1 VNPARLQTLFR
12 DLIDAYTPTGKEQE
26 AIGIL
31 QAFFGKAG
39 IPTILQQVDEDR
51 SNLLVLP
58 QGQAEGLGDGRA
70 NGSEPTMLFLCH
82 VDTVAA
88 PDWES
93 WYWIQH
99 GDRVEGLGA
108 SDMKSGCAAVAEAYV
123 SMMEQRALAAS
134 SVPTDGGSV
143 PTTGSSVPTTGS
155 SVPMAG
161 GLPIA
166 LAFVVGEE
174 EDGAGTA
181 RLMEDWRFP
190 LAVVAEP
197 TDLRP
202 CLSHYGYVEAKVLA
216 QGRRVHASVAPLGVS
231 PVAELLRFLLAA
243 IDHFKGRGDGV
254 IYNYRDLSSSPS
266 GFAVPDWCE
275 AWIDLHLPPDVA
287 PAPLIYD
294 LEELLE
300 AQKRERTNLDAK
312 LSFTTVHEG
321 YDLPARGSFW
331 DWARESFAKA
341 GLPFQ
346 PDSFRSHSDAS
357 LLWHEGTRAMILG
370 PGRLEEAHRSGEGVS
385 WKQVCDAAQLY
396 EIMMMGSGKLGE

>member
-1 VNPARLQTLFR
+1 VKPEQAAGTGTEPGIGQTGTEPGINQARLKTLFR
-12 DLIDAYTPTGKEQE
+12 DLLDAYTPTGKEQE
-26 AIGIL
+26 AISIL
-31 QAFFGKAG
+31 EDFFNRAG
-39 IPTILQQVDEDR
+39 IPTTLQQVDEDR
-51 SNLLVLP
+51 SNLLILP
-58 QGQAEGLGDGRA
+58 EGLA
-70 NGSEPTMLFLCH
+70 NGQEPVLLFLCH

-93 WYWIQH
+93 WYWDQI
-99 GDRVEGLGA
+99 GDRIEGLGA

-123 SMMEQRALAAS
+123 SMMEQQALSPS
-134 SVPTDGGSV
+134 SVPAPGLPDA
-143 PTTGSSVPTTGS
+143 P
-155 SVPMAG
+155 

-174 EDGAGTA
+174 EDGAGTS

-190 LAVVAEP
+190 MAVVAEP

-202 CLSHYGYVEAKVLA
+202 CFSHYGYVEAKVLA

-243 IDHFKGRGDGV
+243 IEHFKGRGDGI
-254 IYNYRDLSSSPS
+254 IYNYRDLSSSAS

-275 AWIDLHLPPDVA
+275 AWIDLHLPPNVA

-300 AQKRERTNLDAK
+300 TQKRERTNLDAK

-321 YDLPARGSFW
+321 FALPARGHFW
-331 DWARESFAKA
+331 DWAREAFDKA

-370 PGRLEEAHRSGEGVS
+370 PGRLEEAHRTGEGVS
-385 WKQVCDAAQLY
+385 WKQVCEAAELY
-396 EIMMMGSGKLGE
+396 RIMMAGSGKLAE

>member
-1 VNPARLQTLFR
+1 VNPSRLQILFR

-26 AIGIL
+26 AISIL
-31 QAFFGKAG
+31 QDFFGKAG

-58 QGQAEGLGDGRA
+58 QGPAEGGSEDRA
-70 NGSEPTMLFLCH
+70 NTEEPALLFLCH

-123 SMMEQRALAAS
+123 SMMEQRAALTS
-134 SVPTDGGSV
+134 SVPTA
-143 PTTGSSVPTTGS
+143 GSSVPA
-155 SVPMAG
+155 AG
-161 GLPIA
+161 LPDAPGLPIA

-190 LAVVAEP
+190 MAVVAEP

-202 CLSHYGYVEAKVLA
+202 CFSHYGYVEAKVLA

-243 IDHFKGRGDGV
+243 IEHFKDRGDGV

-275 AWIDLHLPPDVA
+275 AWIDLHLPPSVA

-331 DWARESFAKA
+331 NWARESFSTA

-357 LLWHEGTRAMILG
+357 LLWRDGTRAMILG
-370 PGRLEEAHRSGEGVS
+370 PGRLEEAHRTGEGVS
-385 WKQVCDAAQLY
+385 WKQVCEAAALY
-396 EIMMMGSGKLGE
+396 EIMMIGSGKLGK

>member
-1 VNPARLQTLFR
+1 MNPARLQTLFR

-31 QAFFGKAG
+31 EAFFGRAG
-39 IPTILQQVDEDR
+39 ISTTLQQVDDDR

-58 QGQAEGLGDGRA
+58 QGQ
-70 NGSEPTMLFLCH
+70 EPTLLFLCH

-93 WYWIQH
+93 WYWIQR
-99 GDRVEGLGA
+99 GDRIEGLGT

-123 SMMEQRALAAS
+123 SMMEQRAN
-134 SVPTDGGSV
+134 D
-143 PTTGSSVPTTGS
+143 
-155 SVPMAG
+155 
-161 GLPIA
+161 LPIA

-190 LAVVAEP
+190 MAVVAEP

-202 CLSHYGYVEAKVLA
+202 CFAHYGYVEAKVLA

-243 IDHFKGRGDGV
+243 IEHFKGRGDGV

-275 AWIDLHLPPDVA
+275 AWIDLHLPPSVA

-300 AQKRERTNLDAK
+300 TQKRERTNLDAK

-321 YDLPARGSFW
+321 YALPARGSFW
-331 DWARESFAKA
+331 DWARESFKKA
-341 GLPFQ
+341 GQPFQ

-357 LLWHEGTRAMILG
+357 LLWREGTRAMILG
-370 PGRLEEAHRSGEGVS
+370 PGRLEEAHRSSEGVS
-385 WKQVCDAAQLY
+385 WKQVRDASELY
-396 EIMMMGSGKLGE
+396 KIMMMGCGKLAE

>member
-1 VNPARLQTLFR
+1 
-12 DLIDAYTPTGKEQE
+12 
-26 AIGIL
+26 
-31 QAFFGKAG
+31 
-39 IPTILQQVDEDR
+39 
-51 SNLLVLP
+51 VLP
-58 QGQAEGLGDGRA
+58 EGLA
-70 NGSEPTMLFLCH
+70 NDQEPALLFLCH

-93 WYWIQH
+93 WYWDQS
-99 GDRVEGLGA
+99 GDRIEGLGA

-123 SMMEQRALAAS
+123 SMMEQRAAL
-134 SVPTDGGSV
+134 TGSV
-143 PTTGSSVPTTGS
+143 PTGSSVGN
-155 SVPMAG
+155 SVPAPG
-161 GLPIA
+161 LPDAPGLPIA

-190 LAVVAEP
+190 MAVVAEP

-202 CLSHYGYVEAKVLA
+202 CFSHYGYVEAKVLA

-243 IDHFKGRGDGV
+243 IEHFKGRGDGI
-254 IYNYRDLSSSPS
+254 IYNYRDLSSSAS

-275 AWIDLHLPPDVA
+275 AWIDLHLPPSVA

-321 YDLPARGSFW
+321 FALPARGHFW
-331 DWARESFAKA
+331 EWAREAFDKS

-385 WKQVCDAAQLY
+385 WKQVCEAAELY
-396 EIMMMGSGKLGE
+396 RIMMAGSGKLAE

>member
-1 VNPARLQTLFR
+1 MNPSRLQTLFR
-12 DLIDAYTPTGKEQE
+12 DLVDAYTPTGKEQE

-51 SNLLVLP
+51 SNLLVFP
-58 QGQAEGLGDGRA
+58 EGGQ
-70 NGSEPTMLFLCH
+70 EPALLFLCH

-93 WYWIQH
+93 WYWTQH
-99 GDRVEGLGA
+99 GDRIEGLGT

-123 SMMEQRALAAS
+123 SMMEQRTNPPS
-134 SVPTDGGSV
+134 SVPAGG
-143 PTTGSSVPTTGS
+143 TTGSP
-155 SVPMAG
+155 
-161 GLPIA
+161 PIA

-190 LAVVAEP
+190 MAVVAEP

-202 CLSHYGYVEAKVLA
+202 CFSHYGYVEAKVLA

-243 IDHFKGRGDGV
+243 IEHFKGRGDGV

-275 AWIDLHLPPDVA
+275 AWVDLHLPPEVA

-300 AQKRERTNLDAK
+300 AQKQERTNLDAR

-331 DWARESFAKA
+331 DGAKESFRIA

-357 LLWHEGTRAMILG
+357 LLWRDGTRAMILG
-370 PGRLEEAHRSGEGVS
+370 PGRLEEAHR
-385 WKQVCDAAQLY
+385 
-396 EIMMMGSGKLGE
+396 

>member
-1 VNPARLQTLFR
+1 MNPTRLQTLFR

-26 AIGIL
+26 AIEIL
-31 QAFFGKAG
+31 QAFFDRAG
-39 IPTILQQVDEDR
+39 IQTTLQQVDEDR

-58 QGQAEGLGDGRA
+58 EGQA
-70 NGSEPTMLFLCH
+70 NGTEPALLFLCH

-93 WYWIQH
+93 WYWDQS
-99 GDRVEGLGA
+99 GDRIEGLGA

-123 SMMEQRALAAS
+123 SMMEQQTRFPSSAPAGS
-134 SVPTDGGSV
+134 SVNNSIIP
-143 PTTGSSVPTTGS
+143 GSSVPT
-155 SVPMAG
+155 
-161 GLPIA
+161 PIA

-190 LAVVAEP
+190 MAVVAEP

-202 CLSHYGYVEAKVLA
+202 CFSHYGYVEAKVLA

-243 IDHFKGRGDGV
+243 IEHFKGRGDGV

-275 AWIDLHLPPDVA
+275 AWIDLHLPPNVA

-300 AQKRERTNLDAK
+300 TQKTERTNLDAK

-321 YDLPARGSFW
+321 YALPARGYLW
-331 DWARESFAKA
+331 DWIKESFAKA
-341 GLPFQ
+341 DLPFQ

-357 LLWHEGTRAMILG
+357 LLWHEGTRAIILG
-370 PGRLEEAHRSGEGVS
+370 PGRLEEAHRTGEGVS
-385 WKQVCDAAQLY
+385 WKQVCEAAQLY
-396 EIMMMGSGKLGE
+396 EIMMSGSGKLGE

>member
-1 VNPARLQTLFR
+1 MNPERLQKLFR

-31 QAFFGKAG
+31 QAFFDRAG
-39 IPTILQQVDEDR
+39 IQTTLQQVDEDR

-58 QGQAEGLGDGRA
+58 EGQA
-70 NGSEPTMLFLCH
+70 NGKEPALLFLCH

-93 WYWIQH
+93 WYWDQN
-99 GDRVEGLGA
+99 GDRIEGLGA

-123 SMMEQRALAAS
+123 SMMEQQALSPSSAPAGSSASS
-134 SVPTDGGSV
+134 SVPT
-143 PTTGSSVPTTGS
+143 P
-155 SVPMAG
+155 

-190 LAVVAEP
+190 MAVVAEP

-202 CLSHYGYVEAKVLA
+202 CFSHYGYVEAKVLA

-243 IDHFKGRGDGV
+243 IEHFKGRGDGV

-275 AWIDLHLPPDVA
+275 AWIDLHLPPNVA

-300 AQKRERTNLDAK
+300 TQKTERTNLDAK

-321 YDLPARGSFW
+321 YALPARGHLW
-331 DWARESFAKA
+331 DWARAAFDAA

-357 LLWHEGTRAMILG
+357 LLWHEGTRAIILG
-370 PGRLEEAHRSGEGVS
+370 PGRLEEAHRTGEGVS
-385 WKQVCDAAQLY
+385 WKQVCEAAQLY
-396 EIMMMGSGKLGE
+396 EIMMSGSGKLGE

>member
-12 DLIDAYTPTGKEQE
+12 DLVDAYTPTGKEQE
-26 AIGIL
+26 AIGLL
-31 QAFFGKAG
+31 QDFFGKAG
-39 IPTILQQVDEDR
+39 IPTTLQQVDEDR
-51 SNLLVLP
+51 SNLLVFP
-58 QGQAEGLGDGRA
+58 EGGQDPAL
-70 NGSEPTMLFLCH
+70 LFLCH

-99 GDRVEGLGA
+99 GDRIEGLGT

-123 SMMEQRALAAS
+123 SMMEQRTNPPS
-134 SVPTDGGSV
+134 SVP
-143 PTTGSSVPTTGS
+143 
-155 SVPMAG
+155 AG
-161 GLPIA
+161 GTAGSPPIA

-190 LAVVAEP
+190 MAVVAEP

-202 CLSHYGYVEAKVLA
+202 CFSHYGYVEAKILA

-243 IDHFKGRGDGV
+243 IEHFKGRGDGV

-275 AWIDLHLPPDVA
+275 AWVDLHLPPEVA

-300 AQKRERTNLDAK
+300 AQKQERTNLDAR

-331 DWARESFAKA
+331 DWAKESFRIA

-357 LLWHEGTRAMILG
+357 LLWRDGTRAMILG

-396 EIMMMGSGKLGE
+396 EIMMLGSGKLGE